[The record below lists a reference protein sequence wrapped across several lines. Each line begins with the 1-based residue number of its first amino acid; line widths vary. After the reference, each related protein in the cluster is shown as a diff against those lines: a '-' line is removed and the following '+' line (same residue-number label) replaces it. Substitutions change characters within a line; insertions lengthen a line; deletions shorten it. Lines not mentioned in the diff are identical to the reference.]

1 MNLFYR
7 ETGQG
12 APFVILHGLYGSS
25 DNWVPIARLL
35 SDKYHIVLADL
46 RNHGSSPHSAT
57 HCYQDMVT
65 DLAWLFHELEIEKAH
80 LLGHSMGGKVAMSF
94 AADYPE
100 KILSLTV
107 ADIAPVNYLENP
119 ASALQYN
126 FHRKILDA
134 LFHLDLSRCNDRK
147 EVEGLLKDDLPETS
161 LRKFMMKNLY
171 RNNEGR
177 LQWKINVPV
186 LRESLE
192 HIISGAGYHNFE
204 DRIPILNY
212 PVHFIKGEHSG
223 YITDEHQALIRT
235 IYPEARI
242 SELPGTTHLLHAEKP
257 EAFVALLKF
266 YLP

>member
-1 MNLFYR
+1 
-7 ETGQG
+7 
-12 APFVILHGLYGSS
+12 
-25 DNWVPIARLL
+25 
-35 SDKYHIVLADL
+35 
-46 RNHGSSPHSAT
+46 
-57 HCYQDMVT
+57 
-65 DLAWLFHELEIEKAH
+65 
-80 LLGHSMGGKVAMSF
+80 
-94 AADYPE
+94 
-100 KILSLTV
+100 
-107 ADIAPVNYLENP
+107 
-119 ASALQYN
+119 
-126 FHRKILDA
+126 
-134 LFHLDLSRCNDRK
+134 
-147 EVEGLLKDDLPETS
+147 
-161 LRKFMMKNLY
+161 MKNLY